1 MNAPQR
7 QTAYWTLRG
16 HVNRGVQTPTR
27 GLLRVLVGVVL
38 AVTCGC
44 IDAPGSGPPAE
55 WFPLKRALTADDL
68 NGLRA
73 SFTPTLS
80 GDDSIA
86 LSFRQPMPDIE
97 VRDLV
102 NRSASSIGIGDPVR
116 FDFDWRILRDDKLVA
131 GGTGRDGATGV
142 IDTRAE
148 GLGAGSVK
156 ARALA
161 FGKFVAEA
169 NQIYK
174 IEMQA
179 RPEFA
184 SVLRASPDLEIRFE
198 PTSRH

>member
-1 MNAPQR
+1 
-7 QTAYWTLRG
+7 
-16 HVNRGVQTPTR
+16 
-27 GLLRVLVGVVL
+27 LVGVVL

-80 GDDSIA
+80 GDYSIA

-169 NQIYK
+169 NQIYT

>member
-1 MNAPQR
+1 
-7 QTAYWTLRG
+7 
-16 HVNRGVQTPTR
+16 
-27 GLLRVLVGVVL
+27 
-38 AVTCGC
+38 
-44 IDAPGSGPPAE
+44 
-55 WFPLKRALTADDL
+55 
-68 NGLRA
+68 
-73 SFTPTLS
+73 
-80 GDDSIA
+80 
-86 LSFRQPMPDIE
+86 MPDIE

-169 NQIYK
+169 NQIYT